1 MVKIFFDLEGPISP
15 QDNAYEVLGLARNG
29 ERVFEVISKYDDIL
43 TLEGRENYEPGDTL
57 KLIVPFLIHNKI
69 SECDI
74 RDVSKEAGIVPGV
87 GDVILN
93 LQKVG
98 WDVYIISTSYEQHAH
113 NIAYQV
119 GVDTERVACT
129 KMPLDDYHLQFG
141 DEDMEVVGEAEEKI
155 LNELYPGDDEQKVKA
170 GLDEFFF
177 GKLQESRLGEIFN
190 EVTVCGGARKVDAMM
205 KFAGES
211 DLRRAVAVGDSITD
225 FKMLETIKEK
235 GGLAIAF
242 NGNEYSIPYADIALA
257 TVDQRF
263 LLPILKAFEEGGR
276 EGAIE
281 ATRLLG
287 DAAPSEILEAMPSEA
302 ASTIPEDI
310 KPPAYHIIKESDTDE
325 IIKIHKEY
333 RTLVRG
339 AAGKLG

>member
-87 GDVILN
+87 RDVILN
-93 LQKVG
+93 LQTVG

-113 NIAYQV
+113 NIAGQV

-141 DEDMEVVGEAEEKI
+141 DEDLEVVGEAEEKI

-177 GKLQESRLGEIFN
+177 GTLQESRLGEIFN

-205 KFAGES
+205 KFAGNS
-211 DLRRAVAVGDSITD
+211 DLRSAVAVGDSITD

-235 GGLAIAF
+235 GGLAVAF

-263 LLPILKAFEEGGR
+263 LLPILTAFNESGR

-281 ATRLLG
+281 AARRLG
-287 DAAPSEILEAMPSEA
+287 GATFEEILKELPQSIANA
-302 ASTIPEDI
+302 IPEGI
-310 KPPAYHIIKESDTDE
+310 KPPAYHIIKESDTNE
-325 IIKIHKEY
+325 IIKIHNEY